1 MQKITPTI
9 NLYSTKATS
18 EKRFPEDIQTC
29 KIQNFTRKQDWH
41 DMYIIIQ

>member
-18 EKRFPEDIQTC
+18 EKRFPEDIQTS
-29 KIQNFTRKQDWH
+29 KIQNFTRKQD
-41 DMYIIIQ
+41 